1 LPLSLR
7 HIGIRA
13 DDFNLVPEFL
23 NQRPGERRGGYK
35 GSKPRSKCH
44 PRDRCFEPAVF
55 PRPMDALEAHRV
67 RPYTGSMHVHA
78 HGAGGPTRVLKIS
91 LAVTLG
97 YIVLLVVAGMRAH
110 SLALLSEAGHNLS
123 DFLALLLSLVAV
135 YFQTRPA
142 NSTKTYGYH
151 RAGVLAALVNATSLV
166 AVSFFIFYEAFRRLQ
181 HPEHVQATVM
191 MWVAAAGVVMNGV
204 IALLLY
210 RSSRGFGG
218 DVNIRSA
225 LLHEVGDTLSTA
237 AVIAGGWA
245 ILVTRN
251 YWIDSALS
259 FGIAVLI
266 LWSGFGIVRETLNIL
281 LEGTPR
287 GMKLEKIESAIRSVG
302 GVNDVHDLHV
312 WSIGSETHALSCH
325 ISIADIPPS
334 VSERILRDVKDRL
347 LHDFRIDHTTIQF
360 EHAICEVAHGCVI
373 PVSESEEHHHH
384 HSH

>member
-1 LPLSLR
+1 
-7 HIGIRA
+7 
-13 DDFNLVPEFL
+13 
-23 NQRPGERRGGYK
+23 
-35 GSKPRSKCH
+35 
-44 PRDRCFEPAVF
+44 
-55 PRPMDALEAHRV
+55 
-67 RPYTGSMHVHA
+67 MHVHA
-78 HGAGGPTRVLKIS
+78 HHGRGPTRVLKIS
-91 LAVTLG
+91 LGVTLA
-97 YIVLLVVAGMRAH
+97 YIALLVVAGIRAH

-135 YFQTRPA
+135 YLQSRPA
-142 NSTKTYGYH
+142 SSTKTYGYH
-151 RAGVLAALVNATSLV
+151 RAGVLAALVNAVSLV
-166 AVSFFIFYEAFRRLQ
+166 AVSFFIFYEAFHRLQ
-181 HPEHVQATVM
+181 HPEHVQASVM
-191 MWVAAAGVVMNGV
+191 MWVAGAGVVMNGV

-210 RSSRGFGG
+210 RSGG
-218 DVNIRSA
+218 DINIRSA

-245 ILVTRN
+245 ILVTGD

-259 FGIAVLI
+259 FGIGALI

-287 GMKLEKIESAIRSVG
+287 GMKLELVETAIRSIE

-325 ISIADIPPS
+325 IAIADIPPS

-347 LHDFRIDHTTIQF
+347 HHHFRIDHTTIQF
-360 EHAICEVAHGCVI
+360 EHMECEVAHGCVM
-373 PVSESEEHHHH
+373 PVGEGEAHPH

>member
-1 LPLSLR
+1 VHVHS
-7 HIGIRA
+7 HG
-13 DDFNLVPEFL
+13 
-23 NQRPGERRGGYK
+23 
-35 GSKPRSKCH
+35 
-44 PRDRCFEPAVF
+44 
-55 PRPMDALEAHRV
+55 
-67 RPYTGSMHVHA
+67 TGS
-78 HGAGGPTRVLKIS
+78 PSRVLKIS
-91 LAVTLG
+91 LAVTLA
-97 YIVLLVVAGMRAH
+97 YIVLLVVAGLRAH

-135 YFQTRPA
+135 YFQARPP
-142 NSTKTYGYH
+142 NSSKTYGYQ
-151 RAGVLAALVNATSLV
+151 RAGVLAALVNAASLV

-181 HPEHVQATVM
+181 HPEHVQASVM

-210 RSSRGFGG
+210 RSGG

-245 ILVTRN
+245 ILVTGK

-259 FGIAVLI
+259 VGIGVLI

-287 GMKLEKIESAIRSVG
+287 GMKLEKIESSIRSIE

-312 WSIGSETHALSCH
+312 WSIGSESHALSCH
-325 ISIADIPPS
+325 ISIEDIPPS
-334 VSERILRDVKDRL
+334 VSERILRDVKECL

-360 EHAICEVAHGCVI
+360 EHVVCEVAHGCVI
-373 PVSESEEHHHH
+373 PVSESAEEHHHH

>member
-1 LPLSLR
+1 
-7 HIGIRA
+7 
-13 DDFNLVPEFL
+13 
-23 NQRPGERRGGYK
+23 
-35 GSKPRSKCH
+35 
-44 PRDRCFEPAVF
+44 
-55 PRPMDALEAHRV
+55 M
-67 RPYTGSMHVHA
+67 
-78 HGAGGPTRVLKIS
+78 LKIS
-91 LAVTLG
+91 LGVTLA
-97 YIVLLVVAGMRAH
+97 YIALLVVAGIRAH

-135 YFQTRPA
+135 YLQSRPA
-142 NSTKTYGYH
+142 SSTKTYGYH
-151 RAGVLAALVNATSLV
+151 RAGVLAALVNAVSLV
-166 AVSFFIFYEAFRRLQ
+166 AVSFFIFYEAFHRLQ
-181 HPEHVQATVM
+181 HPEHVQASVM
-191 MWVAAAGVVMNGV
+191 MWVAGAGVVMNGV

-210 RSSRGFGG
+210 RSGG
-218 DVNIRSA
+218 DINIRSA

-245 ILVTRN
+245 ILVTGD

-259 FGIAVLI
+259 FGIGALI

-287 GMKLEKIESAIRSVG
+287 GMKLELVETAIRSIE

-325 ISIADIPPS
+325 IAIADIPPS

-347 LHDFRIDHTTIQF
+347 HHHFRIDHTTIQF
-360 EHAICEVAHGCVI
+360 EHMECEVAHGCVM
-373 PVSESEEHHHH
+373 PVGEGEAHPH